1 LASSNSRRLRFLV
14 SVLVLVEQMSHPF
27 SFGCNGKLYM
37 ANIVLLLLLLDV
49 ANDLV
54 RMNRLLFFV
63 GLLLVLLLF
72 QFVKVGRIM
81 EVGLRIDCR

>member
-1 LASSNSRRLRFLV
+1 LDLSNGRKLRFLV

-63 GLLLVLLLF
+63 GLLLLLLF